1 MTTHIPTIQDLDRK
15 GDRELHAIFRNAA
28 EISANTTRAEAERA
42 AARKTQ
48 DNIRRVL
55 AGRHPRP

>member
-15 GDRELHAIFRNAA
+15 GVRELHAILRSAA
-28 EISANTTRAEAERA
+28 ENSGKKKLSEAERA

-48 DNIRRVL
+48 DNIRCVL
-55 AGRHPRP
+55 AVRHPRP

>member
-1 MTTHIPTIQDLDRK
+1 MTTHIPTIQELDRK
-15 GDRELHAIFRNAA
+15 GVRELHTIFRNAA
-28 EISANTTRAEAERA
+28 EISANTILPDAERA

-55 AGRHPRP
+55 AGRQPRP